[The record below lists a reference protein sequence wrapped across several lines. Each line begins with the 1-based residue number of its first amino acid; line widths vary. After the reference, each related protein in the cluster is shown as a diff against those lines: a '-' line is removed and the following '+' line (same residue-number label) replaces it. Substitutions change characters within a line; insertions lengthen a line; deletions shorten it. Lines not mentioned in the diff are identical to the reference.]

1 VDFSGALAIIGRFIA
16 EERKNPALVFTPN
29 AEILVKAHDDAEF
42 GRVLKNAD
50 LVVPDGTSLL
60 WASKVLKRPLE
71 TRVTGIDLMQRLLTE
86 AENAGWSVYFLGA
99 KPDVIVEAA
108 ARVKHLHPGLK
119 LVGYHHGYFDDD
131 FSVIEGINKL
141 RPDILFVGMGAPKQ
155 ELWLTRNREELNCRV
170 ALGVGGSFDVLSG
183 RVDRAPLWMQN
194 KGLEWLYRYIRE
206 PSRLKR
212 SILLPRFVRLV
223 LKEKFGTSKGETTQ

>member
-1 VDFSGALAIIGRFIA
+1 
-16 EERKNPALVFTPN
+16 
-29 AEILVKAHDDAEF
+29 
-42 GRVLKNAD
+42 
-50 LVVPDGTSLL
+50 
-60 WASKVLKRPLE
+60 
-71 TRVTGIDLMQRLLTE
+71 
-86 AENAGWSVYFLGA
+86 
-99 KPDVIVEAA
+99 
-108 ARVKHLHPGLK
+108 
-119 LVGYHHGYFDDD
+119 
-131 FSVIEGINKL
+131 
-141 RPDILFVGMGAPKQ
+141 MGAPKQ

-183 RVDRAPLWMQN
+183 RVDRAPLWMQK

>member
-1 VDFSGALAIIGRFIA
+1 MDFSGALAIIGRFIA

-108 ARVKHLHPGLK
+108 ARVKHLHP
-119 LVGYHHGYFDDD
+119 V
-131 FSVIEGINKL
+131 
-141 RPDILFVGMGAPKQ
+141 
-155 ELWLTRNREELNCRV
+155 LN
-170 ALGVGGSFDVLSG
+170 
-183 RVDRAPLWMQN
+183 W
-194 KGLEWLYRYIRE
+194 
-206 PSRLKR
+206 
-212 SILLPRFVRLV
+212 
-223 LKEKFGTSKGETTQ
+223 